1 MNISIIGCG
10 YVGLVTGIC
19 LADKHGHNIYF
30 VDNNKKIISNLSS
43 GKLHIHERNLKEKL
57 IKLKKKNKIFFSS
70 NITDFVNYTQA
81 TIVSVGTPNNNKN
94 KIDLNQ
100 IKDCSKQIGTIL
112 KDKKKFHAVIYKS
125 TIPPGTINNICIP
138 ILQKYSKKEVNI
150 DFGVGSNPEFLREGS
165 AVYDFENPS
174 RIIIGSQDNQTKKI
188 VNDIY
193 KKFQKKAKI
202 INVDLQTSEMIKY
215 FNNAFYSLL
224 ISFGNEF
231 GNLCTKIDVDFME
244 IIDGFKHDNR
254 LHKGASQEP
263 EFIKYLYPGIG
274 YGGSCFPKDIKA
286 LIEFSKKK
294 NSQLEILKKTDAVN
308 EMQPKI
314 ISNKILKILNSKN
327 IKKVLVLGVTF
338 KENSDDLRN
347 STSIKLINYLL
358 KKNIKVSVFD
368 PLIDKEKFN
377 KIMFEKSKRSS
388 IDLVDNLK
396 IFKNFNFIIV
406 NNRSNEYKR
415 IILKLKN
422 KKNIYLFDSRRYFI
436 KDKFKNY
443 NGAGI

>member
-1 MNISIIGCG
+1 M
-10 YVGLVTGIC
+10 
-19 LADKHGHNIYF
+19 
-30 VDNNKKIISNLSS
+30 
-43 GKLHIHERNLKEKL
+43 
-57 IKLKKKNKIFFSS
+57 
-70 NITDFVNYTQA
+70 
-81 TIVSVGTPNNNKN
+81 
-94 KIDLNQ
+94 
-100 IKDCSKQIGTIL
+100 DCSKQIGSIL
-112 KDKKKFHAVIYKS
+112 KDKNKFHAVIYKS

-138 ILQKYSKKEVNI
+138 ILQKYSKKKVNI

-188 VNDIY
+188 INDIY
-193 KKFQKKAKI
+193 KKFLKKAKI

-231 GNLCTKIDVDFME
+231 GNLCTKINVDFME

-294 NSQLEILKKTDAVN
+294 NSQLEILKKTDAIN

-314 ISNKILKILNSKN
+314 ISNKILKILKSKN
-327 IKKVLVLGVTF
+327 IKKVLVLGITF

-347 STSIKLINYLL
+347 STSVKLINYLL
-358 KKNIKVSVFD
+358 KNNIKVSVFD

-377 KIMFEKSKRSS
+377 KLMFEKSKRNS

-396 IFKNFNFIIV
+396 RVKNFNFIIV

-415 IILKLKN
+415 IVLKLKD